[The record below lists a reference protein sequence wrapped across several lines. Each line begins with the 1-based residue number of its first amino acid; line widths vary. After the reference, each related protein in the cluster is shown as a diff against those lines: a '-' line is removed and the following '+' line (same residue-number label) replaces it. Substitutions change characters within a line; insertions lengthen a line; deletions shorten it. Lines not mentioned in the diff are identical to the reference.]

1 MNKTEN
7 LDSSVIV
14 ALVEKKQFSLC
25 DTSDMKFRVNSMD
38 NLEFNMK
45 GPGETRRKITFYEKR
60 SLYSK
65 EGIQMKKEASSK
77 RSSVRTPATQS
88 DLKDTKNCLGCRTK
102 DGKCIIY

>member
-1 MNKTEN
+1 MHKTEN

-25 DTSDMKFRVNSMD
+25 DTSDLKFRVNSMD
-38 NLEFNMK
+38 NLEVNTK

-65 EGIQMKKEASSK
+65 DGIQKKENTSK
-77 RSSVRTPATQS
+77 RSSVRTPATES
-88 DLKDTKNCLGCRTK
+88 EIKDTKNCLGCRTK